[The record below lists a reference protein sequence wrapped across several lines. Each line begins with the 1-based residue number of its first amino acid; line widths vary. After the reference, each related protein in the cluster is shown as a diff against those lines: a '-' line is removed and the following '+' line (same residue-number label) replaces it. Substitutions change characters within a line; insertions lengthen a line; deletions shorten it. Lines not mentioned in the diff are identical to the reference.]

1 MNEIE
6 VILIGISNLLKP
18 STSHALILEEVTNCE
33 GGRRM
38 AMIIGDREATD
49 LRTCMSGYKS
59 PRPLTYDFF
68 NSLLQEAGISIEKA
82 VIYDVNDG
90 VFNTYVYCMRHDGT
104 TFKVDSRPTD
114 ALALSFKMG
123 FPVYVLDEL
132 LENEKIRL
140 VTTDG
145 SGFSMPLN
153 SVGTD
158 MLKMDLE
165 AAVNSEDYERAAM
178 LRDEISRRKNNDK
191 C

>member
-18 STSHALILEEVTNCE
+18 STSHALILEEVTSCE
-33 GGRRM
+33 VGRRL

-49 LRTCMSGYKS
+49 LRTCMTGYKS
-59 PRPLTYDFF
+59 PRPLTYDFV
-68 NSLLQEAGISIEKA
+68 NSILHEAGVSIDKA

-90 VFNTYVYCMRHDGT
+90 IFNSYVYCKRSDGT
-104 TFKVDSRPTD
+104 TFKIDSRPTD

-123 FPVYVLDEL
+123 FPVYVLDDL
-132 LENEKIRL
+132 LEKEKIRL
-140 VTTDG
+140 VTPDG

-158 MLKMDLE
+158 MLKIDLE
-165 AAVNSEDYERAAM
+165 AAVNNEDYERAAM
-178 LRDEISRRKNNDK
+178 LRDEISRRKSNT
-191 C
+191 

>member
-18 STSHALILEEVTNCE
+18 STSHALILEEVTSCE
-33 GGRRM
+33 VGRRL

-49 LRTCMSGYKS
+49 LRICMTGYKS
-59 PRPLTYDFF
+59 PRPLTYDFV
-68 NSLLQEAGISIEKA
+68 NSILHEAGVSIDKA

-90 VFNTYVYCMRHDGT
+90 IFNSYVYCKRSDGS
-104 TFKVDSRPTD
+104 TFKIDSRPTD

-123 FPVYVLDEL
+123 FPVYVLDDL
-132 LENEKIRL
+132 LEKEKIRL
-140 VTTDG
+140 VTPDG

-165 AAVNSEDYERAAM
+165 AAINNEDYERAAM
-178 LRDEISRRKNNDK
+178 LRDEISRRKSNT
-191 C
+191 